1 MCCKA
6 LHERHPG
13 RGNSKAK
20 LALVAFGERERGGV
34 GVGLE
39 HLDLPAA
46 RVLLYASN
54 CGCSNMASR
63 DQRKAGKRAAQV
75 AKMDVKVQMSWA
87 AFCLCSQYAAPGGM
101 LLLIAYVGDYVDGP
115 IAPKAF
121 AFGALVA
128 FGPLCSAVSDAHT
141 FANGWLLGT
150 KLRGY
155 LAHAISHKALRL
167 DAPATEQSTGQMVS
181 DPPPP

>member
-46 RVLLYASN
+46 RVLRT
-54 CGCSNMASR
+54 GCTHT
-63 DQRKAGKRAAQV
+63 
-75 AKMDVKVQMSWA
+75 
-87 AFCLCSQYAAPGGM
+87 SQLV
-101 LLLIAYVGDYVDGP
+101 LLLVLDWSRGP
-115 IAPKAF
+115 HCEFLELATADW
-121 AFGALVA
+121 FGRL
-128 FGPLCSAVSDAHT
+128 
-141 FANGWLLGT
+141 
-150 KLRGY
+150 KLSS
-155 LAHAISHKALRL
+155 LFL
-167 DAPATEQSTGQMVS
+167 
-181 DPPPP
+181 

>member
-46 RVLLYASN
+46 RVLL
-54 CGCSNMASR
+54 ASR
-63 DQRKAGKRAAQV
+63 ARRPDHHRYKRI
-75 AKMDVKVQMSWA
+75 
-87 AFCLCSQYAAPGGM
+87 AFL
-101 LLLIAYVGDYVDGP
+101 GP
-115 IAPKAF
+115 E
-121 AFGALVA
+121 
-128 FGPLCSAVSDAHT
+128 
-141 FANGWLLGT
+141 
-150 KLRGY
+150 LR
-155 LAHAISHKALRL
+155 A
-167 DAPATEQSTGQMVS
+167 
-181 DPPPP
+181 

>member
-46 RVLLYASN
+46 RVLEN
-54 CGCSNMASR
+54 
-63 DQRKAGKRAAQV
+63 
-75 AKMDVKVQMSWA
+75 
-87 AFCLCSQYAAPGGM
+87 
-101 LLLIAYVGDYVDGP
+101 
-115 IAPKAF
+115 
-121 AFGALVA
+121 
-128 FGPLCSAVSDAHT
+128 SD
-141 FANGWLLGT
+141 FF
-150 KLRGY
+150 
-155 LAHAISHKALRL
+155 
-167 DAPATEQSTGQMVS
+167 
-181 DPPPP
+181 

>member
-46 RVLLYASN
+46 RVLIRS
-54 CGCSNMASR
+54 
-63 DQRKAGKRAAQV
+63 
-75 AKMDVKVQMSWA
+75 
-87 AFCLCSQYAAPGGM
+87 
-101 LLLIAYVGDYVDGP
+101 
-115 IAPKAF
+115 
-121 AFGALVA
+121 
-128 FGPLCSAVSDAHT
+128 
-141 FANGWLLGT
+141 
-150 KLRGY
+150 RGY
-155 LAHAISHKALRL
+155 LELSGSLIQGAFER
-167 DAPATEQSTGQMVS
+167 V
-181 DPPPP
+181 

>member
-46 RVLLYASN
+46 RVLNDFPST
-54 CGCSNMASR
+54 
-63 DQRKAGKRAAQV
+63 V
-75 AKMDVKVQMSWA
+75 AHVSTG
-87 AFCLCSQYAAPGGM
+87 CLCRS
-101 LLLIAYVGDYVDGP
+101 
-115 IAPKAF
+115 K
-121 AFGALVA
+121 
-128 FGPLCSAVSDAHT
+128 
-141 FANGWLLGT
+141 
-150 KLRGY
+150 K
-155 LAHAISHKALRL
+155 
-167 DAPATEQSTGQMVS
+167 
-181 DPPPP
+181 

>member
-46 RVLLYASN
+46 RVLVSFKKKN
-54 CGCSNMASR
+54 ENG
-63 DQRKAGKRAAQV
+63 
-75 AKMDVKVQMSWA
+75 
-87 AFCLCSQYAAPGGM
+87 LCIPSP
-101 LLLIAYVGDYVDGP
+101 
-115 IAPKAF
+115 F
-121 AFGALVA
+121 
-128 FGPLCSAVSDAHT
+128 
-141 FANGWLLGT
+141 
-150 KLRGY
+150 
-155 LAHAISHKALRL
+155 
-167 DAPATEQSTGQMVS
+167 
-181 DPPPP
+181 